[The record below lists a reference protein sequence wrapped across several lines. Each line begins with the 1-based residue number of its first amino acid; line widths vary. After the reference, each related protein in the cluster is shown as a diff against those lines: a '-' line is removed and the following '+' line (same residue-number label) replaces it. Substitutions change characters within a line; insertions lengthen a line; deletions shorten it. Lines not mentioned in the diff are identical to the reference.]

1 MLVLLLEEKEKEQQR
16 SRKGAGGRHDAFLEC
31 GEGEE
36 EVEMAWGEMDG
47 GAEGAWPLPDA
58 DGCRIAEQEIAMM
71 EQELGDRDGGGYVL
85 NAATIGHVH
94 HSDSPKLLQ
103 CQGDAGGNCGRSRCR
118 CRRCRRRRKIEFY
131 ICNESSSPRFLLPS
145 CRQP

>member
-16 SRKGAGGRHDAFLEC
+16 SRKGAGGRHDAFLEG

-36 EVEMAWGEMDG
+36 EVEMAWSEMDG

-85 NAATIGHVH
+85 NAATIGHVQ

-103 CQGDAGGNCGRSRCR
+103 CQGSGSGRSRSR
-118 CRRCRRRRKIEFY
+118 SRSRNRNRNRNRRRRRRNRRREV
-131 ICNESSSPRFLLPS
+131 LPHGS
-145 CRQP
+145 L